1 MPNADRKSE
10 TTFYLADCPAWPS
23 ANENGLPRQN
33 LQPFIGSNAERRA
46 QSSVCETND
55 AMSQRHTAH
64 FPAQVVRTL
73 VHANEIAETLPSGS
87 AEGRLLS

>member
-1 MPNADRKSE
+1 M
-10 TTFYLADCPAWPS
+10 
-23 ANENGLPRQN
+23 
-33 LQPFIGSNAERRA
+33 
-46 QSSVCETND
+46 CETND

-87 AEGRLLS
+87 AEDSLLS